1 MTDAPPLAYYFLF
14 TLLTD
19 AHPTPIYVHAAC
31 DLAEKQDPD
40 FPAIEA
46 RAAHSKYG
54 INAAQE
60 QKYPG
65 ELFLIPQV
73 SQFRQVGLNIFQLS
87 FLHHCMVIFEGSV
100 PSISSYP
107 VLFFFFFFYVRL
119 FIVSQVSLNH
129 TRFVYIQSTPFH
141 PPPPSARPAPV

>member
-107 VLFFFFFFYVRL
+107 VFFFFTY
-119 FIVSQVSLNH
+119 VSLLFLKSH
-129 TRFVYIQSTPFH
+129 
-141 PPPPSARPAPV
+141 